1 MVLLLDLVQ
10 REGSKGESPPFVR
23 SCRCSPLTVP
33 QDFSARLLNGW
44 RQPAGDNHRVSR
56 GRHDLVNALDVWHA
70 VKIARGISCARMH
83 DIDHWRGL
91 VSIAKHVS

>member
-10 REGSKGESPPFVR
+10 QEGCKGESPPFVR

-44 RQPAGDNHRVSR
+44 RQPAGGNHIVSR
-56 GRHDLVNALDVWHA
+56 GRHDLMNAL
-70 VKIARGISCARMH
+70 
-83 DIDHWRGL
+83 HWMACGEDCTY
-91 VSIAKHVS
+91 VAFHVRA